1 MSRAEVVLLLLLRG
15 VLKILL
21 LLLLLLSAFI
31 LLPLRMAV
39 GFVKSE
45 GDEIEGVN
53 LGMETP
59 PPPPPP
65 PPSPADLLLAL
76 LLLLLEK
83 VLEGVLARLS
93 SPPSSVDVPLIERW

>member
-1 MSRAEVVLLLLLRG
+1 MSRAAVVLLLLRG

-39 GFVKSE
+39 GFVNSE

-59 PPPPPP
+59 PPPA
-65 PPSPADLLLAL
+65 PSPADLLLAL

-93 SPPSSVDVPLIERW
+93 SPPSSVDVPLIERWRNG